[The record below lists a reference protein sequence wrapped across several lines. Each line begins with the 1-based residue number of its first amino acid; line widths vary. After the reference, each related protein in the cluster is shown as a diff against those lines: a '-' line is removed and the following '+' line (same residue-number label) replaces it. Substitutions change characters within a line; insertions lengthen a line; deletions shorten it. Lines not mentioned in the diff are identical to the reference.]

1 MSVRDIV
8 VYDDPQLRRK
18 SRRVRRIT
26 PALERL
32 IDDMFESMRAAN
44 GIGLA
49 AIQVGVPERVIV
61 IELAEEAEEPDD
73 TDELDEAEEGAD
85 EGAARPLRQYV
96 VINPEIARPSR
107 DVEEGIEGCLSVP
120 GLVGEVERH
129 TAVTVK
135 GLDKSG
141 RKLRIKADGLLAR
154 VFQHEIDHCDGML
167 FIDHIDDPEKVWPV
181 EEGQEEAAEAAQE
194 LPARTADPV
203 LLE

>member
-85 EGAARPLRQYV
+85 EGAARPLRRSSASTRASSS
-96 VINPEIARPSR
+96 IISK
-107 DVEEGIEGCLSVP
+107 
-120 GLVGEVERH
+120 GLVR
-129 TAVTVK
+129 
-135 GLDKSG
+135 
-141 RKLRIKADGLLAR
+141 
-154 VFQHEIDHCDGML
+154 
-167 FIDHIDDPEKVWPV
+167 
-181 EEGQEEAAEAAQE
+181 
-194 LPARTADPV
+194 
-203 LLE
+203 